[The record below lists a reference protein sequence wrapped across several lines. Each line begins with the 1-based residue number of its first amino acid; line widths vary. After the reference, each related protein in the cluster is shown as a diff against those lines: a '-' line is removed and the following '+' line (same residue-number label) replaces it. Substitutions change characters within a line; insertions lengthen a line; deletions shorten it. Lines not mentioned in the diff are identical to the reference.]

1 MATAKLIQLDGGE
14 GTLEIPD
21 ALIQGRVHQDLLFRA
36 VQSYLTN
43 QRQGTHA
50 TKTRAQ
56 VAGSGRKVW
65 PQKHTGRARHGDR
78 RSPIWVGGGT
88 TFGPQPREY
97 EYKLPKKMRRQ
108 ALVSAIRDRFQ
119 SDRVKILDRI
129 EFPEGPKTKAAI
141 ALLERL
147 ELPWEERSV
156 LVVVSGEEFG
166 IPVKK
171 SFSNLPKVECMPAMS
186 VHTYD
191 ILKHEWLV
199 LTAGALREL
208 AARVGLGEG
217 EGAVNGDGS

>member
-1 MATAKLIQLDGGE
+1 MATAKLIQLEGGE

-21 ALIQGRVHQDLLFRA
+21 ALVEGRVHRDLLFRA

-119 SDRVKILDRI
+119 SDRVVVLDRL

-147 ELPWEERSV
+147 ELPWEEKRV

-171 SFSNLPKVECMPAMS
+171 SFSNLPKVDCLPAMS
-186 VHTYD
+186 VHPYD
-191 ILKHEWLV
+191 VLRHEWLV
-199 LTAGALREL
+199 LTSGALREL